1 MSVPQTEIQN
11 LPVAQHNTSPT
22 IFAGI
27 SNIITNPNQL
37 REVSLGIA
45 DAVETGLISSTE
57 FNAQIVQSLGA
68 FAIRLQQTDE
78 LLDLGNR
85 QVEDLTA
92 QNEILQ
98 AQLGEERGA
107 RVQGEDRA
115 AHDNDA
121 LQAQLGE
128 ERDARVEGEE
138 RATQERTAFQQQVN
152 RANDANLDQ
161 QEQSA
166 RVREGIGMSAI
177 IGSGVTGL
185 FLTIVGNPYVGVPI
199 AVGGV
204 ASGFGF
210 MGCPIAQTLRETP
223 RERDIDRFL
232 QTHPDDDLNRD
243 QARERVGNR
252 LSLVRRIKDS
262 ADTVDRHRF
271 FRNEAN
277 LQAARDLYPNVTD
290 QNLIPW
296 LNRLQNNEDE
306 RNRRGDS
313 DCDLAQ

>member
-128 ERDARVEGEE
+128 ERGARVQGEDRAAHDNDALQAQLGEERDARVEGEE

-166 RVREGIGMSAI
+166 RVREGIGMS
-177 IGSGVTGL
+177 
-185 FLTIVGNPYVGVPI
+185 
-199 AVGGV
+199 
-204 ASGFGF
+204 
-210 MGCPIAQTLRETP
+210 
-223 RERDIDRFL
+223 
-232 QTHPDDDLNRD
+232 
-243 QARERVGNR
+243 
-252 LSLVRRIKDS
+252 
-262 ADTVDRHRF
+262 
-271 FRNEAN
+271 
-277 LQAARDLYPNVTD
+277 
-290 QNLIPW
+290 
-296 LNRLQNNEDE
+296 
-306 RNRRGDS
+306 
-313 DCDLAQ
+313 